1 MRDQLEQNNE
11 YLKQNKDLFSEY
23 GYISRPLYLLMPEN
37 VTQS

>member
-1 MRDQLEQNNE
+1 MRDQLEQKNE
-11 YLKQNKDLFSEY
+11 YLKQNKDLFSY